1 MQMHSGETPGMEIS
15 GSFGNSVMSYDV
27 LLGQT
32 GERMFCR
39 SRHMSEDM

>member
-1 MQMHSGETPGMEIS
+1 MESIKLEIS

-32 GERMFCR
+32 GEQKFC
-39 SRHMSEDM
+39 